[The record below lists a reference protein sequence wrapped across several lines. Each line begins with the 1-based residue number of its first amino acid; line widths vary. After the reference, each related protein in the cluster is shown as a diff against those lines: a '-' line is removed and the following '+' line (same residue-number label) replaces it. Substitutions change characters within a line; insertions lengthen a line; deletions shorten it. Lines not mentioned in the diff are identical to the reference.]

1 MNTHIN
7 AVQCLID
14 EILIAKKIQIT
25 LTKCGHMICSNDGIL
40 EEIIDMHKQ
49 QVKEAYNQGYRD
61 AQIDGP
67 EFNRLQD
74 VSNFEDAEQY
84 YIKTYQP

>member
-7 AVQCLID
+7 AVQYLID
-14 EILIAKKIQIT
+14 KILVAEKIQIT

-40 EEIIDMHKQ
+40 EEILDMHKQ

-67 EFNRLQD
+67 EFKRLKD
-74 VSNFEDAEQY
+74 VSCFDDAENY
-84 YIKTYQP
+84 YNDTYTI

>member
-7 AVQCLID
+7 AVQYLID
-14 EILIAKKIQIT
+14 KILRAEKIQIT

-67 EFNRLQD
+67 EFNRCLD

-84 YIKTYQP
+84 YNNTYHP